1 MESSLSCNDATN
13 AEIGRFMGGHSC
25 TGMPNHPDIHPL
37 FWRSSDE
44 KMAVVIA
51 PVHCVSMG
59 RVDDIIEC
67 GHLAFSSGTRESRK
81 IFIRSRSLGD
91 RQCQNNEFL
100 SWSKDRDR

>member
-1 MESSLSCNDATN
+1 MESSFACNDATN

-25 TGMPNHPDIHPL
+25 RYAQSPGHSSP
-37 FWRSSDE
+37 FRCSSDE
-44 KMAVVIA
+44 KLAVVIA